1 MNLKT
6 IKIKEKTHYKLSIY
20 KVKNKLKSLDE
31 AINKLLKE
39 IKNGI

>member
-1 MNLKT
+1 MDLKT
-6 IKIKEKTHYKLSIY
+6 IKIKEKTHHKLSMY